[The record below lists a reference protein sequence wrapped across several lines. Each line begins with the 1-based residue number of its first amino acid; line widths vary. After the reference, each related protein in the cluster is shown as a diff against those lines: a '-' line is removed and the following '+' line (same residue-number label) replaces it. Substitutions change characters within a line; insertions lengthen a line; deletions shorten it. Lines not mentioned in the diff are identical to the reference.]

1 MAHEPDDADLKRL
14 FAAMREADARQRGP
28 GFGATWTRAAAAAS
42 RRSRRPARWAIAGGA
57 FAVGALLMV
66 VLLRRPAQPP
76 VVDVVGWESP
86 TAVLLRGPGDALLRD
101 VPTLGSSSIQFITVP
116 NVPGDIP

>member
-28 GFGATWTRAAAAAS
+28 GFGATWMRATAAAG
-42 RRSRRPARWAIAGGA
+42 RRSRRRARWIIAGGA
-57 FAVGALLMV
+57 VAAGALLIV
-66 VLLRRPAQPP
+66 VLLRRLAQPA

-101 VPTLGSSSIQFITVP
+101 VPTLGSSSIQFISVP
-116 NVPGDIP
+116 NVPGGIP